1 MRTYTEK
8 EMPKVFG
15 SVKNSGLG
23 VGKIPFDL
31 DKSIQEM
38 EQEEYGNANFDEAE
52 INVELEQGKS
62 QSAGKLQYALL
73 KQSAPSIHC
82 QYFGQAARHINMID
96 QDHILVTN
104 LEHKVDVY
112 KRGDPRKVKT
122 LDIEYM
128 RYSLVCDSMLF
139 IGTEEKMLYM
149 LDALTFEILD
159 KIMTQSYIFTMC
171 MLDRNTIACG
181 EYQGHVD
188 VLRVKRHE
196 QLQMIHK

>member
-1 MRTYTEK
+1 
-8 EMPKVFG
+8 
-15 SVKNSGLG
+15 
-23 VGKIPFDL
+23 
-31 DKSIQEM
+31 
-38 EQEEYGNANFDEAE
+38 
-52 INVELEQGKS
+52 
-62 QSAGKLQYALL
+62 
-73 KQSAPSIHC
+73 
-82 QYFGQAARHINMID
+82 MID
-96 QDHILVTN
+96 EDHILVTN
-104 LEHKVDVY
+104 LEHKVDVF

-128 RYSLVCDSMLF
+128 RYSLVLDNLLF

-171 MLDRNTIACG
+171 PLDRSTIACG

-196 QLQMIHK
+196 

>member
-8 EMPKVFG
+8 GNPDNSATAKP
-15 SVKNSGLG
+15 SGLG

-96 QDHILVTN
+96 
-104 LEHKVDVY
+104 
-112 KRGDPRKVKT
+112 
-122 LDIEYM
+122 
-128 RYSLVCDSMLF
+128 
-139 IGTEEKMLYM
+139 
-149 LDALTFEILD
+149 
-159 KIMTQSYIFTMC
+159 
-171 MLDRNTIACG
+171 
-181 EYQGHVD
+181 
-188 VLRVKRHE
+188 
-196 QLQMIHK
+196 